1 MLCWAGRLQRRRRS
15 MYAYVR
21 RRARRPNEQSR
32 ATTEERS
39 RERPSRPLLAQKLA
53 RRSLARHQP
62 RSLNEVTAHHARLHC
77 SFLQHM
83 EASEA
88 LRWAARAQK
97 DRVWRDFPVF
107 GRDSPREER
116 SALASPSSSPSRTR
130 PPLHPLSAHDGAQGP
145 IDGGCTHSSG
155 PGPAPYSARI
165 LFPRRHHPHLA
176 LLDGTAIGI
185 PGIESDDADC
195 ILFPR
200 LTRLL
205 IYATIKGN
213 AVALSRLSPLSK
225 SRCTMAG
232 NSSIIESSSVG

>member
-15 MYAYVR
+15 MYAYVW

-32 ATTEERS
+32 ATTGERS
-39 RERPSRPLLAQKLA
+39 RERPSRPLLAQELA

-77 SFLQHM
+77 SFWQHM

-116 SALASPSSSPSRTR
+116 STLASPSSSPSRTR

-145 IDGGCTHSSG
+145 IDGGCTHSSVCCG
-155 PGPAPYSARI
+155 GGVGVCAGRLGRDRS
-165 LFPRRHHPHLA
+165 
-176 LLDGTAIGI
+176 
-185 PGIESDDADC
+185 DAD
-195 ILFPR
+195 R
-200 LTRLL
+200 LHASCPEGYDLRPGTPLVSGWP
-205 IYATIKGN
+205 KGQ
-213 AVALSRLSPLSK
+213 
-225 SRCTMAG
+225 
-232 NSSIIESSSVG
+232 